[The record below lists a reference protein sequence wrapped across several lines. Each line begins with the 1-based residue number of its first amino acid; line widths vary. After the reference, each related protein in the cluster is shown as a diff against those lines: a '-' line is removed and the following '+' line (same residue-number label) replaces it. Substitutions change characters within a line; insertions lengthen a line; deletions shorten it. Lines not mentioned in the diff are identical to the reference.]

1 MPDPGKKGGDVWGD
15 IGVNTLGEPFYLKKR
30 DDDEDDVA
38 NDERGEWNEDDEEAA
53 VSVAPCA
60 GEQGKDD
67 CRDSLPTVEK
77 TTLENGEI
85 RDIQTE

>member
-38 NDERGEWNEDDEEAA
+38 NDERSEWNEDDEEAA
-53 VSVAPCA
+53 VPVAPST
-60 GEQGKDD
+60 GEQGEDD
-67 CRDSLPTVEK
+67 RRDRLQIAEHT
-77 TTLENGEI
+77 
-85 RDIQTE
+85 DI